1 MWKTCNEANSQIEKY
16 FISPKKGVM
25 GFFLK
30 KSLVQKQLSLGFNL
44 VYWYWAQAQVY
55 KTHEFKD
62 EKRVKEMV
70 LNKTR
75 SGFRVEPF

>member
-1 MWKTCNEANSQIEKY
+1 
-16 FISPKKGVM
+16 M
-25 GFFLK
+25 GIFFWK
-30 KSLVQKQLSLGFNL
+30 KSLFQKQLSLGFNL

-55 KTHEFKD
+55 KTREFKD

-75 SGFRVEPF
+75 SGFRVELFSQTNQNVGVRAV